1 MSGLLSMRLGK
12 ILHLAVVEEGLHMA
26 TAKAHSESISSD
38 MISGHAENR
47 LIKHIILVSHA
58 RNMLRLTCPNF
69 KTVVALW
76 IPKQLLHS
84 QTFLLA

>member
-1 MSGLLSMRLGK
+1 MSGFFSMRLGK
-12 ILHLAVVEEGLHMA
+12 ILYLAIVEEGLHMA
-26 TAKAHSESISSD
+26 TAKTHSGSISSD

-47 LIKHIILVSHA
+47 LIRHITLVSHA
-58 RNMLRLTCPNF
+58 GNMLRLTCPNF

-84 QTFLLA
+84 RTSLLA